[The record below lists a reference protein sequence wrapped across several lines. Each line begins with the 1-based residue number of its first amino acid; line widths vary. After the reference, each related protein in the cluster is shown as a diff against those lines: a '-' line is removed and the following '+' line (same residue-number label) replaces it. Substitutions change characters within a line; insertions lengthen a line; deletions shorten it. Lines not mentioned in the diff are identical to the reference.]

1 MKEQGVLQRRDS
13 RYFGILL
20 RQRRVN
26 GPESIGLAHRRAKRV
41 WWKLKPLDGIGRAV
55 KYCLH
60 RLVCL
65 SQPLS
70 FLNPFWTPP
79 FRRRILPS
87 RRNQKLNVVAFISP
101 SRLHP
106 PPLSSTPLPF
116 LPFLPPPPTYP
127 PRMLDRFNPP
137 FDAVSTIVS
146 VNMLSFSRYNS
157 TFLSRRISIPHT
169 LDRIA
174 WMESWSF
181 KYFSPPLSSICAV
194 ASLQLQ
200 RFSYFIN

>member
-41 WWKLKPLDGIGRAV
+41 WWKLKPLDGIGRPV

-106 PPLSSTPLPF
+106 PAYLPLLSPSSPSSPLPLLI
-116 LPFLPPPPTYP
+116 LPACSIASTLLSMPFPPSYRWICFPSLDIIRHFYP
-127 PRMLDRFNPP
+127 AEFQ
-137 FDAVSTIVS
+137 
-146 VNMLSFSRYNS
+146 
-157 TFLSRRISIPHT
+157 
-169 LDRIA
+169 
-174 WMESWSF
+174 
-181 KYFSPPLSSICAV
+181 
-194 ASLQLQ
+194 SLT
-200 RFSYFIN
+200 RWIE

>member
-1 MKEQGVLQRRDS
+1 MDLKEDLNTIKKKKGINSTFTRYFKWSNTSVLIQYHADSRKINLKTDKGEIYKMGEQGVLQRRDS

-106 PPLSSTPLPF
+106 PLSSTPPPF
-116 LPFLPPPPTYP
+116 LTPPP
-127 PRMLDRFNPP
+127 
-137 FDAVSTIVS
+137 
-146 VNMLSFSRYNS
+146 
-157 TFLSRRISIPHT
+157 
-169 LDRIA
+169 
-174 WMESWSF
+174 
-181 KYFSPPLSSICAV
+181 SPYLSSPHAR
-194 ASLQLQ
+194 SLQPSFRC
-200 RFSYFIN
+200 RFHHRIGEYAFLLSI